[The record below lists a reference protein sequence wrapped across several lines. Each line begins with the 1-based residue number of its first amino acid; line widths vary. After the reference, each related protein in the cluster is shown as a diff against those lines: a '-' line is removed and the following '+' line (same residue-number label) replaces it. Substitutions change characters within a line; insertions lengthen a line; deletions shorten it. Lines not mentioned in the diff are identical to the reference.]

1 MLSELKLTI
10 EIDPF
15 QTHRPLRSNLAG
27 QGTLK
32 LVWLNKTG
40 NPHRQLY
47 DPLSDCAKSLGQCH
61 TQDQVKTRSYVGT
74 LNR

>member
-1 MLSELKLTI
+1 M
-10 EIDPF
+10 
-15 QTHRPLRSNLAG
+15 
-27 QGTLK
+27 K

-61 TQDQVKTRSYVGT
+61 AQDQVKTRSYVGI